1 MSRRID
7 PLHDYVGGDFVDR
20 EQELESLWKWARRI
34 PHGYED
40 SIAML
45 GRRRI
50 GKTAILVRFFNRL
63 FWEQEELVPVYYS
76 LARYEGK
83 AGTEE
88 ELTMPGFAGET
99 MRALARCY
107 LAFKRRDPELVTANL
122 EVEELLPLAQ
132 EMQETKL
139 VEYLKRHLSYVE
151 HARDCTGLISQ
162 ALDSFH
168 NLAEFT
174 GTYLLVII
182 DEFQVL
188 TDVACPWENWRHN
201 LTGFFQWPAQSRRAP
216 LLVSGSSPSL
226 MRKHA
231 FGGLL
236 QGRFRSRHVFPL
248 PAPHA
253 ADLVLKIARRRGLP
267 VREEAVQALVRRT
280 GGHPYYLSCLLSSE
294 AVTALETLEQVED
307 LLLHELGN
315 PTGDLRQFLSQ
326 EVEKYK
332 QLNTTG
338 AIANVLYWT
347 TRYPDRQIQEEK
359 IAQEV
364 GISVPEVK
372 EALQRLAEIDLV
384 EPQVF
389 TYKGLADPLIRD
401 YIRLHYKGEVLQRG
415 EAKALKEWQ
424 RELRRYR
431 GRVNNFIGEVA
442 EVYVQGVLREFDGRT
457 VEGAEFFGLEGEI
470 VLPEFAEVERRGGI
484 VVRGSTIEVDLLGRE
499 KAGKRG
505 WLVQSRYQQRPV
517 SRPEVE
523 RFLAQA
529 ETVKQKKKWT
539 DLRLWFVAK
548 VGRHPFVAFAETA
561 RRLMRREGVLHS
573 DIQAFNRLARLFGFT
588 GLPEQ

>member
-7 PLHDYVGGDFVDR
+7 PLHDYVGEDFVDR
-20 EQELESLWKWARRI
+20 ERELESLWKWARWI
-34 PHGYED
+34 PQGYED

-45 GRRRI
+45 GRRRV

-63 FWEQEELVPVYYS
+63 FWEQEELIPVYYS
-76 LARYEGK
+76 LAKYEGK
-83 AGTEE
+83 AGTEA
-88 ELTMPGFAGET
+88 ELTMPGFARET
-99 MRALARCY
+99 MKALAQCY
-107 LAFKRRDPELVTANL
+107 LAFKRREPALVTRDR
-122 EVEELLPLAQ
+122 EVPELLPLAR
-132 EMQETKL
+132 EMHETEL
-139 VEYLKRHLSYVE
+139 VEYLERHLSYVK
-151 HARDCTGLISQ
+151 HADDCTGVVSQ
-162 ALDSFH
+162 ALGSFH
-168 NLAEFT
+168 NLAEYT
-174 GTYLLVII
+174 DTRLLVII

-201 LTGFFQWPAQSRRAP
+201 ITGFFQWPAQSRWAP

-226 MRKHA
+226 MRRHA

-248 PAPHA
+248 PEPHA
-253 ADLVLKIARRRGLP
+253 VDLVLKIARRRGLP

-294 AVTALETLEQVED
+294 AVTALESLEQVED
-307 LLLHELGN
+307 LFLHELGN

-338 AIANVLYWT
+338 IVAQVLYWT
-347 TRYPDRQIQEEK
+347 TRYPDRQIREEK
-359 IAQEV
+359 IAKEIGV
-364 GISVPEVK
+364 EVPEVK

-401 YIRLHYKGEVLQRG
+401 YIKLHYKGEVLQQG
-415 EAKALKEWQ
+415 EDRVLKDWQ

-431 GRVNNFIGEVA
+431 GQVNNFIGEVA
-442 EVYVQGVLREFDGRT
+442 EVYMQGVMREFDGRT
-457 VEGAEFFGLEGEI
+457 VEATEYFGLEGLR
-470 VLPEFAEVERRGGI
+470 VLPEFAAVERRGGI
-484 VVRGSTIEVDLLGRE
+484 VVQGSTIEVDLLGRE
-499 KAGKRG
+499 KEGKRG
-505 WLVQSRYQQRPV
+505 WFVQSRYQTKPV

-523 RFLAQA
+523 RFLVQA
-529 ETVKQKKKWT
+529 EAVQRKEKWT
-539 DLRLWFVAK
+539 DLTLWFMAK
-548 VGRHPFVAFAETA
+548 RGFAETA
-561 RRLMRREGVLHS
+561 RQLMRREGVLHS

-588 GLPEQ
+588 GLPEQQ